1 MLRSM
6 KFTHKVVA
14 TAAAILVVVFGA
26 FTLSNFLQMRAQT
39 QQDLRQQLQALS
51 QSVSQNI
58 ANWLNVRSDII
69 VATANAVV
77 ENDDKSAILA
87 KVKQSRGAGDFKN
100 VYVGLPDGTFIL
112 DDQTIDLPADY
123 DARSRPWYQL
133 AVQEDQATFTEPY
146 IDVTTNELTISA
158 VMPIDHNGRFGGVA
172 GGDMMLDV
180 ISTIVNQVDFMGL
193 GFAFLVNADGKVL
206 THTNQ
211 QWVDKNI
218 RDYLGSNA
226 TIDTDFNDYQI
237 AGKEHMVSF
246 QRVQGID
253 GVQWYL
259 AVAIDRDAAFA
270 NVASFG
276 MTAIAF
282 MVGGVIA
289 VVLLFSWLLRI
300 LLRPMYR
307 LNAAV
312 KDLAEGEGD
321 LTFRLPVET
330 EDEFGELSS
339 SMNTFLEKIHH
350 AISEVNQAALEVEAN
365 VKDMTDATQ
374 RSLTV
379 SDQQSARTN
388 AVATAINQLNASSSE
403 IAQNASSASAQASHG
418 TKMSAASREALQANI
433 HAITELSDKMEESSA
448 AIAKLDDNTRN
459 IEQILEV
466 IKGVTEQTNL
476 LALNAAIEAARAG
489 EAGRGFAVV
498 ADEVRGLAQRT
509 QDSAQEI
516 ENMIEVLQKGTQDV
530 VDVISQ
536 SQQTSESCVKTAHE
550 AEAHMQDVDTA
561 IAEMDS
567 VNHSVASATEEQTT
581 VIKTLDNDIHDI
593 SDLNQQGIQH
603 LRDTGAA
610 CTALQEQFERLE
622 AMVQRFKV

>member
-312 KDLAEGEGD
+312 KDLAEG
-321 LTFRLPVET
+321 R
-330 EDEFGELSS
+330 
-339 SMNTFLEKIHH
+339 
-350 AISEVNQAALEVEAN
+350 
-365 VKDMTDATQ
+365 
-374 RSLTV
+374 
-379 SDQQSARTN
+379 
-388 AVATAINQLNASSSE
+388 
-403 IAQNASSASAQASHG
+403 
-418 TKMSAASREALQANI
+418 
-433 HAITELSDKMEESSA
+433 
-448 AIAKLDDNTRN
+448 
-459 IEQILEV
+459 
-466 IKGVTEQTNL
+466 
-476 LALNAAIEAARAG
+476 
-489 EAGRGFAVV
+489 
-498 ADEVRGLAQRT
+498 
-509 QDSAQEI
+509 
-516 ENMIEVLQKGTQDV
+516 
-530 VDVISQ
+530 
-536 SQQTSESCVKTAHE
+536 
-550 AEAHMQDVDTA
+550 
-561 IAEMDS
+561 
-567 VNHSVASATEEQTT
+567 
-581 VIKTLDNDIHDI
+581 
-593 SDLNQQGIQH
+593 
-603 LRDTGAA
+603 
-610 CTALQEQFERLE
+610 
-622 AMVQRFKV
+622 

>member
-39 QQDLRQQLQALS
+39 QHDLRQQLQALS

-77 ENDDKSAILA
+77 ESDDKSAILA

-158 VMPIDHNGRFGGVA
+158 VMPIEHNGRFGGVA

-226 TIDTDFNDYQI
+226 TIDTAFNDYQI

-253 GVQWYL
+253 GVQWFL

-350 AISEVNQAALEVEAN
+350 AISEVNQAALQVEAN

-374 RSLTV
+374 RSLAV

-403 IAQNASSASAQASHG
+403 IAENASAASAQASHG

-433 HAITELSDKMEESSA
+433 HAITELSDKMEASSA

-530 VDVISQ
+530 VDVISL

-593 SDLNQQGIQH
+593 SDLNQQGIQN

>member
-69 VATANAVV
+69 VATANAVTAS
-77 ENDDKSAILA
+77 DDKAAILA

-133 AVQEDQATFTEPY
+133 AVAEDQATFTEPY

-158 VMPIDHNGRFGGVA
+158 VMPIEHNGSFGGVA

-218 RDYLGSNA
+218 SEYLGSNA
-226 TIDTDFNDYQI
+226 TIETAFNDYEI

-246 QRVQGID
+246 QRVEGID
-253 GVQWYL
+253 GVQWFL

-276 MTAIAF
+276 ITAIAF
-282 MVGGVIA
+282 MVGGVVA

-330 EDEFGELSS
+330 EDEFGELSG

-350 AISEVNQAALEVEAN
+350 AISEVNQAALQVEAN

-403 IAQNASSASAQASHG
+403 IAENASSASAQASHG
-418 TKMSAASREALQANI
+418 TKMSAASRQALQANI
-433 HAITELSDKMEESSA
+433 HAITELSDKMEASSA

-550 AEAHMQDVDTA
+550 AEEHMQDVDTA

-593 SDLNQQGIQH
+593 SDLNQQGIQN
-603 LRDTGAA
+603 LRDTNAA